1 MAVRTPMIQI
11 EKLNA
16 PPAYQVVS
24 SELRRHIL
32 AGSLN
37 PGDPLPSELA
47 LAMSFGV
54 NRSTVREGI
63 RQLESDGLVRRE
75 GRKRLVVNVPD
86 HSDLT
91 PRATR
96 ALLMRA
102 VTFEE
107 LWDVSR
113 VLEPL
118 AARLAAA
125 NISTA
130 ELDSLKRNLDAT
142 RTAVDHGLSPGIL
155 DLEFHTLLSEAAHNQ
170 ALLLCREPI
179 GKLLY
184 PTFEQVHPQLP
195 QAATRLIK
203 AHCEIVDAL
212 ERRDAQ
218 HAELWATKHM
228 EDLKR
233 GWLKA
238 NLPLNEQIDR
248 SLIS

>member
-1 MAVRTPMIQI
+1 MLTI
-11 EKLNA
+11 EKLSA

-32 AGSLN
+32 GGSLN
-37 PGDPLPSELA
+37 PGDALPSELA
-47 LAMSFGV
+47 LATSFGV

-75 GRKRLVVNVPD
+75 GRKRLVVTVPN

-96 ALLMRA
+96 ALLMSA
-102 VTFEE
+102 VTFVE

-118 AARLAAA
+118 AARLAAE
-125 NISTA
+125 NVSKS
-130 ELDSLKRNLDAT
+130 ELDGLNRNLDAT
-142 RTAVDHGLSPGIL
+142 RALVKQGLSPGML
-155 DLEFHTLLSEAAHNQ
+155 DMEFHTLLSEAAHNQ
-170 ALLLCREPI
+170 ALLLCRQPI
-179 GKLLY
+179 GTLLY
-184 PTFEQVHPQLP
+184 PAFEQVHPQLP

-203 AHCEIVDAL
+203 AHEEIVDGL
-212 ERRDAQ
+212 ERRDAE
-218 HAELWATKHM
+218 HAELWATKHI

-248 SLIS
+248 SLIG

>member
-1 MAVRTPMIQI
+1 MLTI
-11 EKLNA
+11 EKLSA

-32 AGSLN
+32 GGSLN
-37 PGDPLPSELA
+37 PGDALPSELV
-47 LAMSFGV
+47 LATSFGV

-75 GRKRLVVNVPD
+75 GRKRLVVTVPN

-118 AARLAAA
+118 AARLAAT
-125 NISTA
+125 NISAA
-130 ELDSLKRNLDAT
+130 ELGSLKGNVDAT
-142 RTAVDHGLSPGIL
+142 RKAVDQGRSPGIL
-155 DLEFHTLLSEAAHNQ
+155 DMEFHTLLSEAAHNQ

-184 PTFEQVHPQLP
+184 PAFEQVHPQLP
-195 QAATRLIK
+195 QAATRLIT
-203 AHCEIVDAL
+203 AHSEIVNAL

-218 HAELWATKHM
+218 HAELWATRHI

-238 NLPLNEQIDR
+238 NLPLNEVIDR